1 MGFFFFV
8 VVVVVFLHQLSRG
21 NFIRN
26 TAKRRSLVP
35 KYANVESIVVT
46 DEFMFFEK

>member
-1 MGFFFFV
+1 MVFFLLLLLLF
-8 VVVVVFLHQLSRG
+8 FLHQLSRR

-35 KYANVESIVVT
+35 KYANVENIVVT